1 MMSENVKMS
10 YKNIFTCI
18 MKNVTDGNWYGSVP
32 GDESLVTTASADL
45 IDQWH

>member
-10 YKNIFTCI
+10 YKNIFI
-18 MKNVTDGNWYGSVP
+18 MKNVTDGNWYGSAP
-32 GDESLVTTASADL
+32 GDQSLVTTASADL